1 MGTHPIFESD
11 FDCLTDCRQIAFFGS
26 KMSEKEP
33 RTPLKSPA
41 APYRD
46 YGFPM
51 PASLLSRDNI
61 FATSSTNTVGT
72 VPDDLSL
79 LAGTLERL
87 DAELERDIAAH
98 LTKKPSSSDVP
109 SNLDLLQ
116 GAMKRISML
125 EQQVKD
131 ANKRTALAE
140 ANARLSSK
148 AGSMLSGREL
158 EHENEQLRRQIHEME
173 SFLADYGLIWVG
185 GDDDENDEDEDDG
198 IDSIDWAK
206 IIANLK
212 ELNDLAEADDDKVV
226 ASTVRSKFGQ
236 LTRRQKTPH
245 ITIVLYQ
252 DGILLG
258 RGPFRPLDQCD
269 LLIQDLIDGFFP
281 SELQTRYPDGVL
293 FDVEDAHERPF
304 GRMFPGVGKRINSEP
319 SSLPVVDYR
328 DPSVIRTADLLD
340 LMPPPAEIRSSF
352 GSRPVSSSSSRAK
365 STGPL
370 ATLRVKTL
378 QGTNHIVKLRF
389 DDTLARLREYLTPIV
404 ETADFN
410 IMAIRDANQG
420 WQVVSD
426 ETATLAELRLT
437 PRAALQLSRRTTT
450 KAQLIS
456 ASIGDLAQI

>member
-1 MGTHPIFESD
+1 
-11 FDCLTDCRQIAFFGS
+11 
-26 KMSEKEP
+26 
-33 RTPLKSPA
+33 
-41 APYRD
+41 
-46 YGFPM
+46 M

-61 FATSSTNTVGT
+61 FATSSTNT
-72 VPDDLSL
+72 
-79 LAGTLERL
+79 A
-87 DAELERDIAAH
+87 
-98 LTKKPSSSDVP
+98 SSSDVP

-125 EQQVKD
+125 EQQVKEG
-131 ANKRTALAE
+131 NKRTALAE
-140 ANARLSSK
+140 ANSRLSSK

-173 SFLADYGLIWVG
+173 TFLADYGLIWVG
-185 GDDDENDEDEDDG
+185 GDEDD
-198 IDSIDWAK
+198 
-206 IIANLK
+206 
-212 ELNDLAEADDDKVV
+212 NDDNVV

-389 DDTLARLREYLTPIV
+389 DDTMARLREYLTPIV

-456 ASIGDLAQI
+456 ASIGDLAKI